1 MGLFSKKQPKI
12 GDPIF
17 TDMRIAEE
25 QLPTEVR
32 QYLDEQIWF
41 MGYPDKL
48 SEWAVSTLGI
58 DDDPK
63 VQIMPQEGQ
72 RSDVKRG
79 KTVRPILIPSDLLRA
94 LATNEDPH
102 NLVFEFKEWERT
114 RCNVTGQHCFQFLA
128 EIMEKEG
135 VTERDFPAL
144 IVPDYSG
151 ASGAPGHDFHWYVP
165 FHPTPIN
172 NLDYFI
178 YGRAPMLGK
187 PTLGGYELAV
197 FDTLELFNSGKA
209 IPGLL
214 KASIK
219 DDQIFVLYYLPLEVV
234 EATGWWTEEEEGVP
248 SSMPRVM

>member
-1 MGLFSKKQPKI
+1 MGLFSKKQPEI

-25 QLPTEVR
+25 QLPTELR

-114 RCNVTGQHCFQFLA
+114 RCNVTGQHCFQFLPL
-128 EIMEKEG
+128 
-135 VTERDFPAL
+135 VTFSLQNRKN
-144 IVPDYSG
+144 IIKNCCNNT
-151 ASGAPGHDFHWYVP
+151 P
-165 FHPTPIN
+165 FI
-172 NLDYFI
+172 
-178 YGRAPMLGK
+178 K
-187 PTLGGYELAV
+187 
-197 FDTLELFNSGKA
+197 
-209 IPGLL
+209 L
-214 KASIK
+214 KAFS
-219 DDQIFVLYYLPLEVV
+219 LEINKK
-234 EATGWWTEEEEGVP
+234 
-248 SSMPRVM
+248 